1 MYRVQTQ
8 RPWYEIAE
16 RQRYLVSPDSRR
28 DWEMTVAMRSVSAW
42 RQRRRE
48 AARILPLQAGPRR
61 HAGRSLT
68 GRSSWKEASREAHR
82 SVRRPAASEPAILSR
97 RPQAARLHTGE
108 QKRRCTRRSSS
119 RSCRRRRGR
128 ASSATRRSVIG
139 EGEPVV
145 LSRMSLDLREIPIW
159 GRTTA
164 ADCDEP
170 HAATTSCDYVRAR
183 AVSRSWL
190 VASSFTR
197 PSGVTTTP

>member
-1 MYRVQTQ
+1 LRCGASQPGARGDVKQ
-8 RPWYEIAE
+8 REFCRC
-16 RQRYLVSPDSRR
+16 RQVLDVIPDDHSL
-28 DWEMTVAMRSVSAW
+28 AGAPG
-42 RQRRRE
+42 RRR
-48 AARILPLQAGPRR
+48 RGKPTDLFVDRL
-61 HAGRSLT
+61 
-68 GRSSWKEASREAHR
+68 
-82 SVRRPAASEPAILSR
+82 ASEPAILSR